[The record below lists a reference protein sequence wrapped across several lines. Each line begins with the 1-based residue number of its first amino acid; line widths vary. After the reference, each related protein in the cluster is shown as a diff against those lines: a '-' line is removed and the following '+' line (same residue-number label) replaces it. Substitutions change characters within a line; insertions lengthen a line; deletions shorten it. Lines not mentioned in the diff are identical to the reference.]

1 MRPAIR
7 NAVLACLAFA
17 CAPPAIRA
25 WIYSEHR
32 AITARGIETLDPR
45 RRAQL
50 DEIWSEA
57 RADRSAR
64 LCEALDAGAQGAKP
78 SCIDLSAWPA
88 IAGDHSCTPPELL
101 ATILDSDWILPVAA
115 IAERAGEKIAHART
129 ESERRNVQ
137 MKGDLG
143 LERTD
148 KEYSTR
154 AGASNAHFLLPRGAA
169 DPRAYAAEALR
180 GGVEPNAMALYVLFH
195 VAAMHQAAALAG
207 TTPSP
212 VEVREVLALES
223 FALHFL
229 EDSFAAGHIAGSWGK
244 AAERKGTHDYY
255 NEHGLDTETWKH
267 ESIVLFG
274 DGHMHREDLERAGAA
289 VRQSVS
295 QVLDAGIPGTEA
307 HQAALAGAAPKE
319 VTSGA
324 FNLCR
329 VEHMPD
335 WHIPPPM
342 DAFLSEVLLDSP
354 IPFRG
359 PGFASL
365 PRFRAEIGSFLGL
378 ASGFSFAS
386 ADGGF
391 VEGNSGGVQ
400 GGLDVGL
407 RLGLGLDALLGDGGD
422 GLLYLQG
429 GIFMQSRSSG
439 NCEPYCSSDPL
450 VQQFVPGI
458 PARTGLSLRL
468 RMPYWLIP
476 GDLILATPLL
486 AFTDPKLLEKMAITA
501 ADGGLI
507 PWQTKLATPFGRVQF
522 VLGREVAVH
531 LFGRVAGKDAFLA
544 INPDGPNGQPVLTPI
559 AVRSIQWDFPV
570 VEVRPFREYGTRY
583 AFAGFFQIGAGFD
596 HPTDAETLIPGQA
609 LPKLKTRYFGYLRIY
624 FDGRRYF

>member
-1 MRPAIR
+1 MRRLAGTAVVAALAVAGAAPAAR
-7 NAVLACLAFA
+7 G
-17 CAPPAIRA
+17 
-25 WIYSEHR
+25 WTYSEHR
-32 AITARGIETLDPR
+32 AIMARGIETLDPR
-45 RRAQL
+45 RRGFL
-50 DEIWSEA
+50 DALWSEA
-57 RADRSAR
+57 RGDRGTR
-64 LCEALDAGAQGAKP
+64 LCESADAGAQGEKP
-78 SCIDLSAWPA
+78 ACIDLAAWPA
-88 IAGDHSCTPPELL
+88 VAGDHSCTPPEFLS
-101 ATILDSDWILPVAA
+101 TILDSDWILPVAA
-115 IAERAGEKIAHART
+115 VASRTGDKIAHARN
-129 ESERRNVQ
+129 ESERRNAQ

-143 LERTD
+143 LERAD

-154 AGASNAHFLLPRGAA
+154 AGAGNAHFLLPRTKA
-169 DPRAYAAEALR
+169 DPKAYADEALR
-180 GGVEPNAMALYVLFH
+180 SGAEPNAMALYVVFH
-195 VAAMHQAAALAG
+195 VAAMHRAAALAG
-207 TTPSP
+207 AAPSAADA
-212 VEVREVLALES
+212 REVLALES

-229 EDSFAAGHIAGSWGK
+229 EDAFAAGHIAGSWGK

-274 DGHMHREDLERAGAA
+274 DGHIHPEDLDRAGEA
-289 VRQSVS
+289 VRRSLAG
-295 QVLDAGIPGTEA
+295 VLDAGSLGTEV
-307 HQAALAGAAPKE
+307 QREALAAIPAKDL
-319 VTSGA
+319 VTGG

-329 VEHMPD
+329 AAQMPD
-335 WHIPPPM
+335 WPIPPEM
-342 DAFLSEVLLDSP
+342 DPFLREVLLETP

-378 ASGFSFAS
+378 VSGLSFAS

-422 GLLYLQG
+422 GLLYIQG
-429 GIFMQSRSSG
+429 GISMQSRSSG
-439 NCEPYCSSDPL
+439 SCEPYCSSDPL
-450 VQQFVPGI
+450 VQQFVPGV

-486 AFTDPKLLEKMAITA
+486 AFTNPKLLEKMAITA

-507 PWQTKLATPFGRVQF
+507 PWQTKLSTPFGRVQF
-522 VLGREVAVH
+522 VLGREVGVS
-531 LFGRVAGKDAFLA
+531 LFGRLAGKDAFLA

-559 AVRSIQWDFPV
+559 AMRSIQWDFPV

-583 AFAGFFQIGAGFD
+583 AFAGFVQIGAGLD
-596 HPTDAETLIPGQA
+596 RPLDAETLIAGQA